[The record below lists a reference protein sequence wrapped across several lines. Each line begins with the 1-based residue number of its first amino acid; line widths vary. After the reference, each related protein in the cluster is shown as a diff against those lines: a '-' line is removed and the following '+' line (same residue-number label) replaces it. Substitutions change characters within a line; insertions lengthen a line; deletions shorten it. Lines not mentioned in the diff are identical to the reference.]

1 MTYMNALAGFV
12 RANNPS
18 VMPLFWGDMIH
29 PLHNGGTQDY
39 QRAFGGKA
47 GATEGAGK
55 LLAKGIGLIPWW
67 YTTPSTDPRAEPV
80 MKASRG
86 FFNNY
91 SRCTGWAARAAV
103 SRTTRRG
110 WRRSSMAG
118 AGSVYSTRSG
128 VRHHAVL
135 DGLGPAAE
143 ATWNT
148 KGDVNCTSMYVV
160 FLLSVC

>member
-12 RANNPS
+12 RANNPSS

-80 MKASRG
+80 IKASRG

-91 SRCTGWAARAAV
+91 SLHWMGGTGGSVENNKAWVAQELDGGGGLGLFNTQQWSETPCSTGWLGSSGRSDV
-103 SRTTRRG
+103 EHEGRRT
-110 WRRSSMAG
+110 
-118 AGSVYSTRSG
+118 
-128 VRHHAVL
+128 
-135 DGLGPAAE
+135 
-143 ATWNT
+143 
-148 KGDVNCTSMYVV
+148 
-160 FLLSVC
+160 